1 VGAVNQPG
9 VGSDQR
15 QFGSALRCF
24 VTAKAITKERTD
36 MINNEMLQ
44 FIDRNVA
51 LVRGTGLVTQQGC
64 KELVA
69 LALSMHT
76 SAKLAAADGDTAF
89 AAELAELCELAWQR
103 AQESPAFQQALEE
116 KTDGLIT
123 FAVA

>member
-1 VGAVNQPG
+1 
-9 VGSDQR
+9 
-15 QFGSALRCF
+15 
-24 VTAKAITKERTD
+24 

-76 SAKLAAADGDTAF
+76 SAKLAAADGETAF
-89 AAELAELCELAWQR
+89 AAELAELAWQR

-116 KTDGLIT
+116 KTDGLIS